1 MTTVIDTLDESQALD
16 PPIPIQVPVL
26 VAEPQ
31 REEVLSPIL
40 TRLLQMA
47 DVYLRQGAPKQ
58 AIEMYFQLVEVHG
71 PTPEGRQ
78 AHDRLMEVAADYES
92 QGQLRQARSIYER
105 LL

>member
-16 PPIPIQVPVL
+16 PPVPIQVP

-47 DVYLRQGAPKQ
+47 DLYFRQGAPKQ
-58 AIEMYFQLVEVHG
+58 AIEMYFQLVDVHG
-71 PTPEGRQ
+71 QTPEGRQ

-92 QGQLRQARSIYER
+92 QGLLRQARSIYER